1 MKRRDFLRS
10 VGLSSAML
18 LVPYDFGAEL
28 SDKQRL
34 VRRHQF
40 HMGTKVELA
49 VKEFEYCKESVN
61 DAFDALAQI
70 DSLLSI
76 YRKTS
81 ELSHVNSMYGLWHGV
96 THHFIKVATTARRIG
111 EITGGAFDVT
121 ILPIMYHWGFYNCD
135 PSSRNL
141 RQMLELVDFKQLQ
154 VQEQK
159 VRIASSGFGVDF
171 GGIAKGYGLDR
182 VAHVLR
188 NHHIR
193 CGLISAGG
201 DVLAMGR
208 PAPERLWRIGIRSP
222 YHPNTL
228 CATVDIEDEAV
239 ATSGGYENYKIKQ
252 GRRISHILSPQL
264 GTSTDHVLSATIIA
278 PDAMMADALATAT
291 YVMGIESSQRLL
303 NDMPYVEGIWIDQHG
318 QLICT
323 RGIQNRLQ
331 IVS

>member
-1 MKRRDFLRS
+1 
-10 VGLSSAML
+10 ML
-18 LVPYDFGAEL
+18 LVPYNFGAGL

-34 VRRHQF
+34 VRRHQI
-40 HMGTKVELA
+40 HMGTKVEL
-49 VKEFEYCKESVN
+49 VIKECEYSKESIY

-70 DSLLSI
+70 DSLLSL
-76 YRKTS
+76 YRNTS
-81 ELSHVNSMYGLWHGV
+81 ELTHVNNMYGLWHGV
-96 THHFIKVATTARRIG
+96 TPHFIKVATTARRIG
-111 EITGGAFDVT
+111 EITDGAFDVT

-135 PSSRNL
+135 PSSRSL
-141 RQMLELVDFKQLQ
+141 RQMLELVDFNQLQ

-159 VRIASSGFGVDF
+159 VRIASSGYGVDF

-182 VAHVLR
+182 MAHVLR
-188 NHHIR
+188 NRHIR

-208 PAPERLWRIGIRSP
+208 PEPERLWRIGIRSP

-228 CATVDIEDEAV
+228 CATVEIEDEAV
-239 ATSGGYENYKIKQ
+239 ATSGGYENYKINQ
-252 GRRISHILSPQL
+252 GRRITHILNPRL
-264 GTSTDHVLSATIIA
+264 GTSTDHVHSATIIA
-278 PDAMMADALATAT
+278 PDAMIADALATAT

-318 QLICT
+318 QFIFT

-331 IVS
+331 IVN